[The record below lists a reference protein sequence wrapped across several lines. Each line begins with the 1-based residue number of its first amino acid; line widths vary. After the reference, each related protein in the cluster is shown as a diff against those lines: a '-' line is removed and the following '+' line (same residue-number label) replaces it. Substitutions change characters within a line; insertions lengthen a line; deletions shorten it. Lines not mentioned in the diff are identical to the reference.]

1 MRMLVLSIEYPPLG
15 GGASP
20 MIHEINKQF
29 ILQGHEVTVVTMAF
43 KGLSAFEVMEGVE
56 VYRLRCFRLH
66 QHISRLWEH
75 IAFIFAARNFLGP
88 FVSRQK
94 FDFCFTH
101 FLVPTGIIAKWLFT
115 KYKIPY
121 IITAHGS
128 DIPGF
133 NPDRFIL
140 PHHLTPPLLRSI
152 IRSSTRIV
160 APSRYLH
167 SMIMGIKGVTAD
179 KLEHIPNGINT
190 NDYLPGMKRP
200 ILLST
205 GRLMAR
211 KGFQYLIEAVADEPF
226 PFEVHICGDGPM
238 MHQLKEKAMYSK
250 TPVIF
255 HGWVNNKGEQ
265 YKSLLAEASIYCLV
279 SAKENASISL
289 LEALS
294 SGCAVITSNVSGC
307 PESVGDAGICIPPA
321 DVNALKIQ
329 LRKLVSEPDTMR
341 YYMKEGR
348 ARAIREFSWPSVAQ
362 RYLDL
367 IIQKDHR

>member
-29 ILQGHEVTVVTMAF
+29 IHLGHEVTVVTMAF
-43 KGLSAFEVMEGVE
+43 KGLPSFEVMDGIE
-56 VYRLRCFRLH
+56 VHRLHCFRLH
-66 QHISRLWEH
+66 KHISRLWEH
-75 IAFIFAARNFLGP
+75 IAYLVAARKFLLQYIP
-88 FVSRQK
+88 QHH
-94 FDFCFTH
+94 FDYCFTH
-101 FLVPTGIIAKWLFT
+101 FLVPTGILAKWLLTNF
-115 KYKIPY
+115 KIPY

-140 PHHLTPPLLRSI
+140 HHHLTPPLLRSI
-152 IRSSTRIV
+152 IGSSTRIV
-160 APSRYLH
+160 APSKYLRT
-167 SMIMGIKGVTAD
+167 MIMEIKGVTPD

-190 NDYLPGMKRP
+190 DDYLPGVKKP
-200 ILLST
+200 IVLST

-211 KGFQYLIEAVADEPF
+211 KGFQYLIAAVADEHF

-238 MHQLKEKAMYSK
+238 MHTLKEKARHSK

-255 HGWVNNKGEQ
+255 HGWINNKSQQ
-265 YKSLLAEASIYCLV
+265 YKTLLAEASVYCLV

-289 LEALS
+289 LEAMS

-321 DVNALKIQ
+321 DVAALKYE
-329 LRKLVSEPDTMR
+329 LRKLVSRPDLMEHLMR
-341 YYMKEGR
+341 EGR
-348 ARAIREFSWPSVAQ
+348 RRAINEFSWPAVAE

-367 IIQKDHR
+367 VTQKGPQ